1 MPQPPTGPLKA
12 ALAPH
17 AASAAAA
24 WLPLPPAKAVP
35 ATGNQ
40 RQPQNV
46 WPAESERKRERGE
59 GGGEL
64 PREFAA
70 LPASG
75 SNICKFNIFIK
86 KVFLDR
92 TKKQHKADDDAALQT
107 CVCGEVMWRCP
118 KRGIER
124 ERSERG
130 TSGLLGAPSV
140 CVSLCFDREAN

>member
-1 MPQPPTGPLKA
+1 M
-12 ALAPH
+12 
-17 AASAAAA
+17 
-24 WLPLPPAKAVP
+24 
-35 ATGNQ
+35 
-40 RQPQNV
+40 
-46 WPAESERKRERGE
+46 
-59 GGGEL
+59 

-107 CVCGEVMWRCP
+107 CVCGEGKWRCP

-130 TSGLLGAPSV
+130 TSGLLGALSV
-140 CVSLCFDREAN
+140 CVAGF